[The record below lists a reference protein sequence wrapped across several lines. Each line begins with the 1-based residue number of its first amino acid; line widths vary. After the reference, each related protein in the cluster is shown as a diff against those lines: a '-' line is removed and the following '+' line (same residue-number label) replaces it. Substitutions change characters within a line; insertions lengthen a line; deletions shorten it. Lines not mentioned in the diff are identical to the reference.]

1 MSKELINAIL
11 DNNDELVKEIICT
24 NNKEILNYQDGAG
37 FTALHFAIQENK
49 YDYAVQLIEAGANF
63 EIPDMYGNTAL
74 IRAVLSF
81 RGDGRVIK
89 LLLAK
94 GADRNKKNNYGISAL
109 AHARNVSNY
118 DIISL
123 FE

>member
-1 MSKELINAIL
+1 
-11 DNNDELVKEIICT
+11 
-24 NNKEILNYQDGAG
+24 
-37 FTALHFAIQENK
+37 
-49 YDYAVQLIEAGANF
+49 
-63 EIPDMYGNTAL
+63 MYGNTAL
-74 IRAVLSF
+74 IRAVSSF
-81 RGDGRVIK
+81 RGDGRIIK

-109 AHARNVSNY
+109 KHARNVANY